1 MAGSDFQLDNDF
13 IAVLQYEEDQT
24 CSITLL
30 STETL
35 EAVHTITEQELGR
48 CHQFH
53 LSNGLLVSASQT
65 AENPD
70 SDTVIRLWDAKTGK
84 CLRVIEEEGN
94 KNLVKYL

>member
-1 MAGSDFQLDNDF
+1 MAGSDFQLDNDYV
-13 IAVLQYEEDQT
+13 AVLQYEEDQT

-35 EAVHTITEQELGR
+35 EAIHTITEQELGR

-53 LSNGLLVSASQT
+53 LGNGLLVSASQAT
-65 AENPD
+65 DNPE
-70 SDTVIRLWDAKTGK
+70 SVTQIRLWDVQSGK

-94 KNLVKYL
+94 KNLVK